1 MSALLHGQFCQPRI
15 RVEAVSKAAC
25 GTLLLS
31 WVLVSRSSLS
41 PENFAF
47 LIAKAGAT
55 PAFMDRRIGT
65 GGIIQL
71 TYSESMAHLR
81 VLSQSSIT
89 LPLPGLRTRFNQS
102 CILSLYNGVN
112 QERLPWK
119 YAVLTCL
126 AACYKVVSC
135 GAALKAWP
143 QRQA

>member
-1 MSALLHGQFCQPRI
+1 M
-15 RVEAVSKAAC
+15 
-25 GTLLLS
+25 
-31 WVLVSRSSLS
+31 W
-41 PENFAF
+41 
-47 LIAKAGAT
+47 
-55 PAFMDRRIGT
+55 IGELGL

-71 TYSESMAHLR
+71 TYRESIADLR

-135 GAALKAWP
+135 GATLIASP
-143 QRQA
+143 HRQARVGKVAREDASDPSVPQPWACRLFPDAEPLFFLGKWYCSAKSAWIRSTGINPQ